1 MSEGLLEGLTIIDLT
16 EGACAFS
23 TKHFADFGA
32 RVIKIERQGRGDPG
46 RRVGPF
52 SHHSHSQREKGGRA
66 GALFL
71 YLNTRKESVTLD
83 ITTAS
88 GRQILLDLVEHA
100 DALIESR
107 PPGELDSLGLG
118 EEALHNRNPRLV
130 VTSVTAFGQSGPQA
144 SWKGSDIVSFS
155 SGGQQSLCG
164 DPGREPLMTAGH
176 QAIYQAS
183 MHAFGASLAGL
194 YSIGLI
200 DTGQHI
206 DISTQECLAATC
218 ELYLGDFAYR
228 KSDIL
233 SKRRG
238 NTVTNTLGIFP
249 CADGYVGVHIMP
261 RNFESFARVIES
273 EWILTDERF
282 KSQTARLI
290 NNDEMLAMIYA
301 WTAERSR
308 EEIYR
313 RAGEERSTIAPV
325 LSIPEVIAEPHM
337 VARKSFHALD
347 DPRAG
352 KLTFPGPP
360 FRAGEGEWSL
370 RPAPRLGEH
379 TEDVLCGLLDL
390 TRCDLVH
397 LRQAGVV

>member
-1 MSEGLLEGLTIIDLT
+1 MSDGLLDGLTIIDLT
-16 EGACAFS
+16 EVAYAFS

-32 RVIKIERQGRGDPG
+32 RVIKIERPSRGDPG

-52 SHHSHSQREKGGRA
+52 PNSHASGFNLTDQA

-71 YLNTRKESVTLD
+71 YLNTGKESVALD

-88 GRQILLDLVEHA
+88 GRQLLLDLVEHA

-107 PPGELDSLGLG
+107 PPGELDSIGLG
-118 EEALHNRNPRLV
+118 EEALHKRNPRLV

-144 SWKGSDIVSFS
+144 SWKGSDIVSFA

-164 DPGREPLMTAGH
+164 DPGREPLVTAGH
-176 QAIYQAS
+176 QAVYQAS
-183 MHAFGASLAGL
+183 MHVFGATLAGL

-218 ELYLGDFAYR
+218 ELYLGDYSYR

-238 NTVTNTLGIFP
+238 NTVTNTLGVFP

-282 KSQTARLI
+282 KDQRARLI
-290 NNDEMLAMIYA
+290 NNDEMLAMIYGWA
-301 WTAERSR
+301 AERTR

-325 LSIPEVIAEPHM
+325 LSIPEVISEPHM
-337 VARKSFHALD
+337 VARKSFHELD

-352 KLTFPGPP
+352 KLTYPGPP

-379 TEDVLCGLLDL
+379 TEDVLRGLLEL
-390 TRCDLVH
+390 TREDVVR
-397 LRQAGVV
+397 LRQTGVV